1 MTTALRCTQALHN
14 SLAADATS
22 FARLE
27 LIGYQVREADGDD
40 PAAVLEVRACA
51 CGSTISRPVG
61 GDPEALTAG
70 GAR

>member
-27 LIGYQVREADGDD
+27 LIGYQVREADGND
-40 PAAVLEVRACA
+40 PADVLEVRACA
-51 CGSTISRPVG
+51 CGSTISRPID
-61 GDPEALTAG
+61 GDHEPLTAR
-70 GAR
+70 GAQ